1 MYKIKSETAMSTYT
15 WTHIKPIQYRMRPR
29 EKRKATTFRWMEYL
43 KKHPI
48 YLFTN
53 RERLSFLCVVNTIHI
68 NIIKS
73 SLIYMCL
80 YIYTYIWRESWREKP
95 FCWRVWNWHV
105 KKKNQFYFYDAF
117 NILYLY
123 LFCLQKVI
131 SYTKSLYNIFSKRV
145 FYNLQNCHA

>member
-1 MYKIKSETAMSTYT
+1 
-15 WTHIKPIQYRMRPR
+15 
-29 EKRKATTFRWMEYL
+29 MEYL

-80 YIYTYIWRESWREKP
+80 YIHIYEGRVEEKNHFVDESE
-95 FCWRVWNWHV
+95 
-105 KKKNQFYFYDAF
+105 
-117 NILYLY
+117 IGM
-123 LFCLQKVI
+123 
-131 SYTKSLYNIFSKRV
+131 
-145 FYNLQNCHA
+145 

>member
-1 MYKIKSETAMSTYT
+1 MYKIKSETAMSTHT
-15 WTHIKPIQYRMRPR
+15 WTHIKPIQYRMGPR

-80 YIYTYIWRESWREKP
+80 YIYIYTKGELKRKTILLTSLKLACTEIY
-95 FCWRVWNWHV
+95 
-105 KKKNQFYFYDAF
+105 QFYFYDAF

-131 SYTKSLYNIFSKRV
+131 SYTKSLCNIFSKRV